1 MTDRF
6 FVLGGELSK
15 AEHKTPFFCQI
26 FKYIESDLGL
36 KTAFAAVERTAMNK
50 TVEVTGD
57 SVLLSAVADLAMGET
72 FSSMS
77 RLAKGSLAS
86 SKLLGSLT
94 SSKLRLA
101 RFGIGHGVNF

>member
-1 MTDRF
+1 MD
-6 FVLGGELSK
+6 
-15 AEHKTPFFCQI
+15 
-26 FKYIESDLGL
+26 
-36 KTAFAAVERTAMNK
+36 K

-57 SVLLSAVADLAMGET
+57 SVLLSAVSDLAMGDT
-72 FSSMS
+72 FSPMS

>member
-1 MTDRF
+1 MRRA
-6 FVLGGELSK
+6 EQK
-15 AEHKTPFFCQI
+15 APLLCQI

-36 KTAFAAVERTAMNK
+36 KMAFTAVERAAMDK
-50 TVEVTGD
+50 TVAVTGD
-57 SVLLSAVADLAMGET
+57 SVVLSAVADVAMGDT

-86 SKLLGSLT
+86 SKPLGSLT